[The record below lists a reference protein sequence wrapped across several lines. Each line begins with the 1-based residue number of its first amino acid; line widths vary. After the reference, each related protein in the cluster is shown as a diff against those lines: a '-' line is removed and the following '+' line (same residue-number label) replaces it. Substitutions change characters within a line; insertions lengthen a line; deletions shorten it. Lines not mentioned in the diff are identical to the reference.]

1 MFGND
6 FSKEIGSA
14 NSSQGLYIL
23 WCLVCECEPSDG
35 GYIVDSRSN
44 RLLQIRTTE
53 RPVPKD
59 KGRDVN

>member
-1 MFGND
+1 M
-6 FSKEIGSA
+6 I
-14 NSSQGLYIL
+14 SQRKSGRRIRAKVSIL

-35 GYIVDSRSN
+35 GYIVGSRSN